1 MSQQLQTF
9 EISVIVFR
17 EDSAWTALALE
28 MNIRGYGETQQDA
41 VKDVLDMLAAQV
53 SFAIQQGHPESVW
66 APAEPKYWQ
75 MFEQARKNQFVAHV
89 SGSEAPT
96 DQLADLVPL
105 PLLASS
111 HANGWTT
118 TRA

>member
-1 MSQQLQTF
+1 MSQQLRTF
-9 EISVIVFR
+9 KTSVIVFR

-41 VKDVLDMLAAQV
+41 LTDLLNMIAAQV
-53 SFAIQQGHPESVW
+53 SFALQQGHPESVW
-66 APAEPKYWQ
+66 SPAEAKYWQ
-75 MFEQARKNQFVAHV
+75 MFEETRKNQFVAEV

-96 DQLADLVPL
+96 DQFADLVPL
-105 PLLASS
+105 PLLASPN
-111 HANGWTT
+111 ANGWTT